1 MDTLRIF
8 EELLIVGECKSQLS
22 KNNMDNFL
30 KRLLQRLD
38 AEKRKTFPII
48 VAHIMMTF
56 LKCVDTG
63 RTAALSKRQPFI
75 IVKLIR
81 VAK

>member
-1 MDTLRIF
+1 LDT
-8 EELLIVGECKSQLS
+8 
-22 KNNMDNFL
+22 
-30 KRLLQRLD
+30 
-38 AEKRKTFPII
+38 EKRKTFPII